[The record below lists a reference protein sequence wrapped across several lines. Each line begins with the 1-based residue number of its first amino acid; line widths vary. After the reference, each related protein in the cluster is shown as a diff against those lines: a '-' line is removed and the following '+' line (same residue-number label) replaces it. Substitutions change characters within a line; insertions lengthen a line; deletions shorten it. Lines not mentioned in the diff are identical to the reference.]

1 MGEIFPWPLREFVQ
15 CHFKKSGCTTR
26 SFWACRIQRQSVQEA
41 PVASIFFGSARGSR
55 RYKEKRYDDTA
66 GLRSESPGPEDSS
79 VSAQRCWKAWSHPLS
94 PLIFSPHQESRK
106 MKIAVLTSGGD
117 SAGMNAVVRGVVRA
131 GIVKFAASC
140 PILRSPHPCLSI
152 RPFLCPPSQRMRDLG
167 RSRRVRRSRPWK

>member
-1 MGEIFPWPLREFVQ
+1 MAIARVCSMPFQEVRMHNTQFLGVSDP
-15 CHFKKSGCTTR
+15 TTV
-26 SFWACRIQRQSVQEA
+26 STGSSCSEYF
-41 PVASIFFGSARGSR
+41 FFGSARGSR

-94 PLIFSPHQESRK
+94 PLIFSLHQESRK

-140 PILRSPHPCLSI
+140 PILRPPHPCLSI

-167 RSRRVRRSRPWK
+167 RSRRIRRSRPWK